1 MKGLILVYAITIFG
15 SIGAL
20 RTPILGLF
28 VYVGLAV
35 LRPQAIWGFA
45 GDFESISL
53 YVGVATLVGWAL
65 HGFGS
70 LKIGRGK
77 SIVALLAMF
86 SLLSIASALQARDQ
100 TLAYD
105 ALISMAKFV
114 MPFMIG
120 VTLLDSEKKT
130 RTMMWIIVLA
140 QGYVGFEMN
149 LMYLKGYNV
158 AGDGFGGMDNNCF
171 GVALVSTLGPALAL
185 ALGTKKWWEKLLAAA
200 AAALI
205 MHTTLLTYS
214 RGAMVGMLIVGVTA
228 FVVMPKRPRFIAA
241 LIVASL
247 LTVRLVGPQLAARY
261 ATAFADEADRD
272 SSAESRLDL
281 WADCLRLAVQHP
293 LLGVGPGNFQA
304 YAAELGWSEGKQAHS
319 TWMQT
324 MAENGFPGVAV
335 LLLFFLLPIA
345 KLWRFARAKMND
357 ANRYQVAVA
366 TGVIMC
372 VVGFI
377 VTGQFVS
384 LGGLEI
390 PYYAVMI
397 GIGLLNQPAITAA
410 AAPARVPGAA
420 TVRPSAGRVLVTP
433 FPALPAPRT

>member
-1 MKGLILVYAITIFG
+1 MKGLILVYAITILG
-15 SIGAL
+15 SLGAL
-20 RTPILGLF
+20 WTPVIGLF

-35 LRPQAIWGFA
+35 LRPQFIWGFA
-45 GDFESISL
+45 GDFENISL
-53 YVGVATLVGWAL
+53 VVGIATLVGWVL
-65 HGFGS
+65 HGCGS

-77 SIVALLAMF
+77 GIVALLGVF
-86 SLLSIASALQARDQ
+86 SVLSIASGLQARDSS
-100 TLAYD
+100 LSYD

-130 RTMMWIIVLA
+130 RTMMWVIVLA

-149 LMYLKGYNV
+149 LAYLKGYNI

-171 GVALVSTLGPALAL
+171 GVSLVSTIGPALAL
-185 ALGTKKWWEKLLAAA
+185 ALSTKKWSERMVATV

-214 RGAMVGMLIVGVTA
+214 RGAMVGLLIVGATA
-228 FVVMPKRPRFIAA
+228 FVIMPKRPKYIAA
-241 LIVASL
+241 LIVISL
-247 LTVRLVGPQLAARY
+247 LAVRFVGPQLEARY

-272 SSAESRLDL
+272 ESAESRIDL
-281 WADCLRLAVQHP
+281 WADCLRIAEQHP
-293 LLGVGPGNFQA
+293 FLGIGPGNFQVV
-304 YAAELGWSEGKQAHS
+304 AEDLGWAPGKQAHS

-324 MAENGFPGVAV
+324 MAENGFPGFLV
-335 LLLFFLLPIA
+335 LFLFFVLPIFQ
-345 KLWRFARAKMND
+345 LWPIARAKLSD
-357 ANRYQVAVA
+357 ANRYQVGVA
-366 TGVIMC
+366 TGIIMC

-384 LGGLEI
+384 LAGLEI

-397 GIGLLNQPAITAA
+397 GIGLLNQKLAVPVADLPAAS
-410 AAPARVPGAA
+410 
-420 TVRPSAGRVLVTP
+420 TVRSGPRSRLGVAPPLRVVPPLQRP
-433 FPALPAPRT
+433 